1 METLGT
7 IIAGIFWGGIF
18 LAYCISELR
27 K

>member
-18 LAYCISELR
+18 LAYCISEL
-27 K
+27 KK